1 MHLFS
6 YGSFPQLNSLWWKTL
21 VKKTLFNGIDTDR
34 KLCVVILQSCF
45 NFVTG
50 MKDRG
55 VVFATEKL
63 SDLRIG
69 HVQFGTAEKHAD
81 LTRHD
86 DLFAAFVGHDV
97 IDRNVISASNDFDND
112 LSNDFDSQSGDGFDN
127 SFADDLG
134 SGFDDDFAD
143 DSSDGG

>member
-1 MHLFS
+1 
-6 YGSFPQLNSLWWKTL
+6 
-21 VKKTLFNGIDTDR
+21 
-34 KLCVVILQSCF
+34 
-45 NFVTG
+45 

-55 VVFATEKL
+55 VIFATEKL

-97 IDRNVISASNDFDND
+97 IDRDVISASNDFDND
-112 LSNDFDSQSGDGFDN
+112 LRSDLLGLFRRDHVFKSDLCVIDRKGICQEAVS
-127 SFADDLG
+127 DDCFKSTVELTDVRSKVRCDVIHDIVG
-134 SGFDDDFAD
+134 K
-143 DSSDGG
+143 SDVLVLRIAIRVS